1 MAHAQRALGGRR
13 VRPVAGL
20 YHPARELLRAGD
32 EKLAPPRLRPERDE
46 HAERERPWRVGILHR
61 VFKLGWARSVLVMA
75 RAHTSG
81 RAEVA
86 VLPRHEASTRVAAAH
101 ARARADGWPLRFTQ
115 EPAD

>member
-1 MAHAQRALGGRR
+1 M
-13 VRPVAGL
+13 
-20 YHPARELLRAGD
+20 ELLRAGD
-32 EKLAPPRLRPERDE
+32 EKLAPPRLRPDHDE
-46 HAERERPWRVGILHR
+46 HAERERPWRVLLHNDDYTPMEYVTGILHR

-86 VLPRHEASTRVAAAH
+86 VLPRHEASTRVATAH